1 MSLKRLNDVLEV
13 LMKFTFLFKYM
24 YNKKNILFKHNY
36 IQDYNKYYPVH
47 DRFRL
52 VDNNAG

>member
-1 MSLKRLNDVLEV
+1 
-13 LMKFTFLFKYM
+13 MKFTFLFKYM